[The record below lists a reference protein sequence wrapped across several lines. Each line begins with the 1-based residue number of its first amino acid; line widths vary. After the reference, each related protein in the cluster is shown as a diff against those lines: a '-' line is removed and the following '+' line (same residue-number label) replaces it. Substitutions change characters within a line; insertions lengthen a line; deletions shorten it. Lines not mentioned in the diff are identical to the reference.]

1 MKKIFIPLIL
11 STLSLGACVKTETTP
26 VEEKTLNTVTQQAEV
41 KPSNTATPVVPV
53 ETKPVIETGAK
64 SYTTAEVA
72 THKNGLS
79 CWLILDSKV
88 YDVTTFIP
96 NHPGGEAILRGCGK
110 DATQMFARH
119 PESAKEMK
127 ENFYIGDLKS

>member
-1 MKKIFIPLIL
+1 MKKVFIPLIL
-11 STLSLGACVKTETTP
+11 ATLSLSACVKTVTTP
-26 VEEKTLNTVTQQAEV
+26 AEEKTLDTAPQQAEV
-41 KPSNTATPVVPV
+41 KSTVTTPPVVSV
-53 ETKPVIETGAK
+53 ETEPVKESGTK

-79 CWLILDSKV
+79 CWLILDNKV
-88 YDVTTFIP
+88 YDVTSFITKHP
-96 NHPGGEAILRGCGK
+96 NDAILRGCGK

>member
-1 MKKIFIPLIL
+1 MKKVFTPLIL
-11 STLSLGACVKTETTP
+11 ATLSLGACVKTVTTP
-26 VEEKTLNTVTQQAEV
+26 AEEKTLDTAPQQAEV
-41 KPSNTATPVVPV
+41 KSTVTTPPVVPV
-53 ETKPVIETGAK
+53 EAKPVKESGTK

-79 CWLILDSKV
+79 CWLILDNKV
-88 YDVTTFIP
+88 YDVSSFITK
-96 NHPGGEAILRGCGK
+96 HPGGEAILRGCGK

>member
-1 MKKIFIPLIL
+1 MKKVFIPLIPRYII
-11 STLSLGACVKTETTP
+11 TLSMCEKTVTTP
-26 VEEKTLNTVTQQAEV
+26 AEEKTLDTAPQQAEV
-41 KPSNTATPVVPV
+41 NSNVTTPPVVSV
-53 ETKPVIETGAK
+53 ETEPVKESGTK

-79 CWLILDSKV
+79 CWLILDNKV
-88 YDVTTFIP
+88 YDVTSFITKHP
-96 NHPGGEAILRGCGK
+96 NDAILRGCGK

-119 PESAKEMK
+119 PESAKKMK

>member
-1 MKKIFIPLIL
+1 MKKVIIPLFITTLLL
-11 STLSLGACVKTETTP
+11 SACVKTVTAP
-26 VEEKTLNTVTQQAEV
+26 VEEKTLDTAPQQAEV
-41 KPSNTATPVVPV
+41 KPTVTTPPVVPV
-53 ETKPVIETGAK
+53 ETKPVKESGTK

-88 YDVTTFIP
+88 YDVTSFITKHP
-96 NHPGGEAILRGCGK
+96 NDAILRGCGK

-127 ENFYIGDLKS
+127 EQFYIGDLKS